1 MKLLYITPRISGA
14 GGLQRVLS
22 VKTDYLIKKR
32 YEVAILATNADSDE
46 IVYDFNPEISYNT
59 INPDRRF
66 FKYFNSYKKKIRNMV
81 AAIDPDVV
89 IICDNG
95 LKGYLIPFILKDYP
109 LVYER
114 HITRYIKNEQG
125 RPFFSKLKD
134 RFTTLF
140 AGYVSSKFDRFVL
153 LTEAA
158 KKEWSSKNVS
168 VIPNPLWFE
177 TDEASSLSNKI
188 VLAVGRHTHQ
198 KGYDRMLDIWSSTIQ
213 KYPDWKLK
221 IYGKA
226 NPDYDVMSM
235 AKERGVEQSIIF
247 EEPQQDI
254 IQAYR
259 EASLFLLTSYWEG
272 FGMVLI
278 EAMANGVPCIAFDCP
293 VGPSEIIEDGY
304 NGFLVQDGNID
315 EYISKVDL
323 LITDAFL
330 RKKMGKQAL
339 QSVSKFKIGPIMER
353 WISLFNGL
361 K

>member
-22 VKTDYLIKKR
+22 VKTDYLIKKG
-32 YEVAILATNADSDE
+32 YEVAILTTNADADE
-46 IVYDFNPEISYNT
+46 VVYDFNAEISYHT
-59 INPDRRF
+59 INPGRGF
-66 FKYFNSYKKKIRNMV
+66 FKYFNSYKNKIRGIVETVN
-81 AAIDPDVV
+81 PDVV

-114 HITRYIKNEQG
+114 HITRYVKNEQG
-125 RPFFSKLKD
+125 KPFFSKLKD

-153 LTEAA
+153 LTETAR
-158 KKEWSSKNVS
+158 KEWSSKNLS

-177 TDEASSLSNKI
+177 TDETSSLNNKI

-198 KGYDRMLDIWSSTIQ
+198 KGYDRMLDIWSSITQ

-226 NPDYDVMSM
+226 NPDYDVLAM
-235 AKERGVEQSIIF
+235 AKNKGIEGSILF
-247 EEPQQDI
+247 VEPQSDI

-304 NGFLVQDGNID
+304 NGFLVLDGNID
-315 EYISKVDL
+315 EYIAKVDL
-323 LITDAFL
+323 LITNASL
-330 RKKMGKQAL
+330 RKKMGEQAL
-339 QSVSKFKIGPIMER
+339 QSVSKFKMEPIMEK
-353 WISLFNGL
+353 WISLFNNL